1 MEFSNNK
8 PIYRQ
13 IIDYTFARILD
24 GSWAPGERI
33 PSVRELAVSL
43 SVNTHTVLKA
53 LEYLQAHD
61 IIVPRRGM
69 GYYLTD
75 DARQYVDR
83 SRREEFF
90 TEILP
95 DVIRQMRSLGIT
107 IDEVIAHSNDLDR

>member
-75 DARQYVDR
+75 DARQYVDQ

-90 TEILP
+90 AEVLP
-95 DVIRQMRSLGIT
+95 DFIHRMRSLGIT